1 MLKLIYLSKWQNW
14 EQPLLYRWKNV
25 MSKRILVID
34 DDEDILEILHIVF
47 QEEGY
52 EVVLSN
58 TGDAAEHIQIIHP
71 DLILLDVRIEG
82 SKKRGDEICAELKE
96 QYKEEKMPIILVS
109 AESDLELL
117 ANECG
122 ADHYI
127 SKPFDIYQLLMHVQK
142 ILV

>member
-1 MLKLIYLSKWQNW
+1 MQCT
-14 EQPLLYRWKNV
+14 WKNV

-52 EVVLSN
+52 DVVLSN
-58 TGDAAEHIQIIHP
+58 TGEAAEHIQVIHP

-82 SKKRGDEICAELKE
+82 SAKRGDEICAELKE
-96 QYKEEKMPIILVS
+96 RYKEEKMPVILVS
-109 AESDLELL
+109 AETDLEVL
-117 ANECG
+117 ANQCG

-127 SKPFDIYQLLMHVQK
+127 SKPFDIYQLLMQVQK
-142 ILV
+142 FLV

>member
-1 MLKLIYLSKWQNW
+1 
-14 EQPLLYRWKNV
+14 

-52 EVVLSN
+52 EVILSN
-58 TGDAAEHIQIIHP
+58 TGKAAEHIQIIHP

-82 SKKRGDEICAELKE
+82 SAKRGDEICAELKE
-96 QYKEEKMPIILVS
+96 QYKEKMPIILVS
-109 AESDLELL
+109 AETDLEVL

-122 ADHYI
+122 ADYYI
-127 SKPFDIYQLLMHVQK
+127 SKPFDIYQLLMQVQK
-142 ILV
+142 FLV